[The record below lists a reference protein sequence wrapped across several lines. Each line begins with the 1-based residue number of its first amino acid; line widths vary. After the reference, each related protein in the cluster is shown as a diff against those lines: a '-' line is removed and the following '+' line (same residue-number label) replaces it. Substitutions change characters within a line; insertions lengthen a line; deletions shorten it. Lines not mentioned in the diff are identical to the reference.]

1 MAYKCGYCGK
11 TYKTLEERTR
21 CEFRCSGITS
31 DVNTLEEAI
40 KDSVGNEQ
48 LHARIRLEAAFSDFV
63 DELRNYIYNYE
74 CDGAVISGTEDDMT
88 LTIMEDIHGDE
99 AFVLKSEV
107 NDDEGCVDSYGSC
120 SAEEAHRDAI
130 TKLATLTTCLWGE
143 DEDNAESL
151 FDFITQVRE
160 DIADEREDDCDG
172 DCDHCPIFAECSEL
186 NGEPD
191 GDFDDFDDF
200 DGDEFDEED
209 DGEED
214 EGDSEPSAADIL
226 IKKVTD
232 ALIEFCDAKAN
243 EVDGED
249 AEPEDEEADDTTE
262 EENPLFTVTYNAS
275 GKSKGDSSVEFSQNE
290 LKRIV
295 IQASP
300 SKDSESQVTLTF
312 DTSKSKATAFGKVLK
327 SIAAACE
334 FLED

>member
-31 DVNTLEEAI
+31 DVNTLSEAI
-40 KDSVGNEQ
+40 KDSAGYEQ
-48 LHARIRLEAAFSDFV
+48 FRARTRLEAAFSNFV

-99 AFVLKSEV
+99 AYVLKSEV

-143 DEDNAESL
+143 DEENAESL

-191 GDFDDFDDF
+191 CDLDDFDDFDD
-200 DGDEFDEED
+200 DEPDEED
-209 DGEED
+209 ES
-214 EGDSEPSAADIL
+214 DSEPSAADVL

-243 EVDGED
+243 KVDGED
-249 AEPEDEEADDTTE
+249 AEPEDDKAESTPEGTKE

-295 IQASP
+295 IQANP
-300 SKDSESQVTLTF
+300 SADSESHVTLTF